1 MMFLDKPHPQMLHM
15 VYAMCMH
22 AQGLSGPQSAA
33 IHREAQPK
41 IYDVHGAELQGLHMK
56 VFQADQWAS
65 AGSTACCTSDIL
77 QIEALVL
84 SALSKPVCANLCDTE
99 FFSTTNGCTSALLVF
114 AFQLLPIWTS
124 IRIQTIMLTVERP
137 NYPVID
143 AIQGVVLI

>member
-22 AQGLSGPQSAA
+22 AHGLSGPQSAA

-65 AGSTACCTSDIL
+65 AGSAACCTSDIL

-84 SALSKPVCANLCDTE
+84 SALSKPETLQKRKFKKDKNRLMEPGHLDLFLA
-99 FFSTTNGCTSALLVF
+99 F
-114 AFQLLPIWTS
+114 ASPET
-124 IRIQTIMLTVERP
+124 RP
-137 NYPVID
+137 M
-143 AIQGVVLI
+143 